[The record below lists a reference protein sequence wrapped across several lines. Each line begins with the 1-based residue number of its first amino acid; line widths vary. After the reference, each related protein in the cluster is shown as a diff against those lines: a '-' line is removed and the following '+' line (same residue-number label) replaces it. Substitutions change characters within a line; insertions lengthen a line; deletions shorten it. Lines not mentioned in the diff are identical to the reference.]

1 MARKILPTS
10 GACAVFT
17 IDPVASLNADTRED
31 SEAVAACKML
41 TSKKYAVVADRPHL
55 HEYWEPHNECVV
67 HFILRGVPPGI
78 PNKCIEPSMSL
89 PILPVTNEP
98 HPSSREP
105 LKLSTPLPWKD
116 PIEHVLDADE
126 LIRAHRFL
134 RKDVQKKQWALA
146 EKEYEDAQRTQS
158 AMPPVSAEE
167 HALVQ
172 GLRDESSSSV
182 SQSGSFPPPD
192 PDHTPG
198 KDQRNDDDRSSSSSE
213 VSAAISAKRP
223 PQGLVMVNFTHD
235 LSTMEELSDPEDFF
249 KEVEAIGRIEEEA
262 WPRVARAKAQAL
274 KDVMEAA
281 ASKDAAAYDDLT
293 IDLLIERETFKSR
306 VYRFASKVKNKRR
319 NIAQR
324 IVRLA
329 RPRPDKW

>member
-1 MARKILPTS
+1 
-10 GACAVFT
+10 
-17 IDPVASLNADTRED
+17 
-31 SEAVAACKML
+31 
-41 TSKKYAVVADRPHL
+41 
-55 HEYWEPHNECVV
+55 
-67 HFILRGVPPGI
+67 
-78 PNKCIEPSMSL
+78 
-89 PILPVTNEP
+89 
-98 HPSSREP
+98 
-105 LKLSTPLPWKD
+105 
-116 PIEHVLDADE
+116 
-126 LIRAHRFL
+126 
-134 RKDVQKKQWALA
+134 
-146 EKEYEDAQRTQS
+146 
-158 AMPPVSAEE
+158 MPPVSGEE

-192 PDHTPG
+192 PDYTPG

-213 VSAAISAKRP
+213 VSAAISVKRP
-223 PQGLVMVNFTHD
+223 PQGKVMVNFTHD

-274 KDVMEAA
+274 KDMIMEAA

-319 NIAQR
+319 KIAQR
-324 IVRLA
+324 IVHLA

>member
-1 MARKILPTS
+1 
-10 GACAVFT
+10 
-17 IDPVASLNADTRED
+17 
-31 SEAVAACKML
+31 ML
-41 TSKKYAVVADRPHL
+41 TGKKYAVVADRPHL

-105 LKLSTPLPWKD
+105 LKLSTPLPWSDCYITGFSFARVRSPTLFTED
-116 PIEHVLDADE
+116 PIDHVLDADE

-158 AMPPVSAEE
+158 AMPPVSGQE
-167 HALVQ
+167 HDLVQ
-172 GLRDESSSSV
+172 GPRDESSSFV
-182 SQSGSFPPPD
+182 SQSASTIPPPD
-192 PDHTPG
+192 PDNT
-198 KDQRNDDDRSSSSSE
+198 S
-213 VSAAISAKRP
+213 VKRP
-223 PQGLVMVNFTHD
+223 PQGKVMVNFTHD

-249 KEVEAIGRIEEEA
+249 KDVEAIGRIEEEA

-274 KDVMEAA
+274 KDMMEAA

-293 IDLLIERETFKSR
+293 SENAPLFELRPFR
-306 VYRFASKVKNKRR
+306 V
-319 NIAQR
+319 
-324 IVRLA
+324 
-329 RPRPDKW
+329 